1 MVRQQREEDMTPE
14 TLEAANKI
22 RSTITNRVDSRN
34 VCPQGKRGIIDLAN
48 AADPERPRNFYMH
61 QAIAV
66 QNLMLK
72 NLKQP
77 YFVRKAAQLW
87 VHDVGMGKTISSI
100 LAIGALHKFVK
111 RPEDFKILIVVPLG
125 VVDVWHRSLKEWTTL
140 GNKIH
145 KATKQNEITSK
156 ILETEHV
163 LVTTK
168 DAIVAAYKTFMWWD
182 KKHEEYTTQGGK
194 TKYRAGWSYGI
205 DPRNLRMRAKFPD
218 GRPPKHPL
226 FEYLDKCKT
235 TPIPDLGF
243 NEANPFA
250 KYEGAMLPAWCAGF
264 RDEIHTNSN
273 PKTQHGKVLN
283 LLFDQMVYTVGLTAT
298 PVRSKPEQVANICR
312 ALNVL
317 GVGGELAW
325 MQEAK
330 NWKVRG
336 HGSHTLRRDT
346 IVRFHDELVDRA
358 GRETVS
364 MTDVKHVLL
373 QFDPFIGRK
382 PDGTYDREQ
391 QVQHNSYLLSAKN
404 VAADIEL
411 IPQGVHRS
419 REDDKYLWTSF
430 TTMTQM
436 CFNGVL
442 GMVES
447 AKEFETNKRLYRK
460 ALKQPS
466 EQMRLIWRML
476 RDRQQKGH
484 GRIVVYSESVVM
496 LTLLRNQLAV
506 WGSCGKLLLY
516 TGSVDINR
524 RDRMIREFLGPESPR
539 SVLLVSAAGALGTTL
554 CPGCD
559 TMFVVGDIPW
569 NHSDL
574 QQAHGRVHRI
584 NQDKP
589 VEIVQFEPR
598 RSLTSAKLES
608 HIDKRDRLEP
618 AMRDADFS
626 NFEENGEDFWRTA
639 CAATLNIA
647 TVDERG
653 NYRETAKQAQER
665 ENHEREC
672 ETARQQGIEP
682 PPMPESLVIPEA
694 VLADDYELPACSFP
708 VEGFVEPPLNAP
720 VGSSSSDD
728 SEDEE
733 DDEKDNGE
741 AKGNKKGK
749 KRPFIVFP
757 SEDEQTAIERRVR
770 QALAMRSHVV
780 VNSSSDDDAME
791 EDVTPSD
798 LEEIDDDSEDED
810 YAPN

>member
-48 AADPERPRNFYMH
+48 TADPERPRNFYMH

-87 VHDVGMGKTISSI
+87 VHDVGMGKTISSV

-125 VVDVWHRSLKEWTTL
+125 VVDMWYRTLKEWTTL

-156 ILETEHV
+156 MLETEHV

-168 DAIVAAYKTFMWWD
+168 DAIVAAYKTFMFWD

-194 TKYRAGWSYGI
+194 QKFRAGWSYGV

-235 TPIPDLGF
+235 TPIPNLGF

-312 ALNVL
+312 ALNVQ
-317 GVGGELAW
+317 GVGGELLW
-325 MQEAK
+325 MQDAK

-382 PDGTYDREQ
+382 PDGTYDKEQ

-411 IPQGVHRS
+411 VPQGVHRS

-569 NHSDL
+569 NHADL

-682 PPMPESLVIPEA
+682 PPLPESLVIPEA

-708 VEGFVEPPLNAP
+708 VEGFVEPPLYDPA
-720 VGSSSSDD
+720 GSSSSND
-728 SEDEE
+728 SEEEEE
-733 DDEKDNGE
+733 DDEQDKGA
-741 AKGNKKGK
+741 AKGNKK
-749 KRPFIVFP
+749 KRPLIVFP

-791 EDVTPSD
+791 EDVTQSD
-798 LEEIDDDSEDED
+798 LEEIEDDSEDED
-810 YAPN
+810 YTPN

>member
-1 MVRQQREEDMTPE
+1 MTPE

-48 AADPERPRNFYMH
+48 TADPERPRNFYMH

-87 VHDVGMGKTISSI
+87 VHDVGMGKTISAV

-125 VVDVWHRSLKEWTTL
+125 VVDMWYRTLKEWTTL
-140 GNKIH
+140 GSKIH
-145 KATKQNEITSK
+145 KATKQNEITQK
-156 ILETEHV
+156 MLETEHV

-168 DAIVAAYKTFMWWD
+168 DAIVAAYKTFMFWD
-182 KKHEEYTTQGGK
+182 RKHEEYVTQGGK
-194 TKYRAGWSYGI
+194 TKYRPGWSYGV

-235 TPIPDLGF
+235 TPIPNIGF

-312 ALNVL
+312 ALNVQ
-317 GVGGELAW
+317 GVGGELLW
-325 MQEAK
+325 MQDAK

-364 MTDVKHVLL
+364 MTDVKHVLV

-411 IPQGVHRS
+411 VPQGVHRS

-506 WGSCGKLLLY
+506 WGACGKLLLY

-569 NHSDL
+569 NHADL

-653 NYRETAKQAQER
+653 NYRETARQAQER

-708 VEGFVEPPLNAP
+708 VEGFVEPPLYDPA
-720 VGSSSSDD
+720 GSSSSED
-728 SEDEE
+728 SEEE
-733 DDEKDNGE
+733 DDEQDKGA
-741 AKGNKKGK
+741 AKGNKK
-749 KRPFIVFP
+749 KRPLIVFP

-791 EDVTPSD
+791 EDVTTSD
-798 LEEIDDDSEDED
+798 LEEIEDDSEDED
-810 YAPN
+810 YTPN

>member
-1 MVRQQREEDMTPE
+1 MVRQQREDDMTPE
-14 TLEAANKI
+14 TREAANKI
-22 RSTITNRVDSRN
+22 RATITNRVDSRN
-34 VCPQGKRGIIDLAN
+34 VCQQGKRGIIDLAN
-48 AADPERPRNFYMH
+48 ENDSEHPRNFYLH
-61 QAIAV
+61 QTIAV
-66 QNLMLK
+66 QNLLLK

-87 VHDVGMGKTISSI
+87 VHDTGMGKTISSV

-111 RPEDFKILIVVPLG
+111 RQSDFKILIVVPLG
-125 VVDVWHRSLKEWTTL
+125 VVDIWYQTLKIWTTL
-140 GNKIH
+140 GKKIH
-145 KATKQNEITSK
+145 KATKQVEITASM
-156 ILETEHV
+156 LETEHV

-168 DAIVAAYKTFMWWD
+168 DAIVAAYKTFMYWD
-182 KKHEEYTTQGGK
+182 KRHEEYTTQGGK
-194 TKYRAGWSYGI
+194 QKFRAGWSYGV
-205 DPRNLRMRAKFPD
+205 DPRNLRLRAKFPD

-226 FEYLDKCKT
+226 FAYLDKCKT
-235 TPIPDLGF
+235 TPIPDVGF
-243 NEANPFA
+243 NEANPFS
-250 KYEGAMLPAWCAGF
+250 KYAGAMLPAWCAGF

-283 LLFDQMVYTVGLTAT
+283 LLFDHMVYTVGLTAT
-298 PVRSKPEQVANICR
+298 PVRSKPEQVASICR
-312 ALNVL
+312 ALNVQ
-317 GVGGELAW
+317 GVGGELIW

-382 PDGTYDREQ
+382 RDGSYDKEQ

-404 VAADIEL
+404 VAAEIEL
-411 IPQGVHRS
+411 VPAGMNRS
-419 REDDKYLWTSF
+419 RDDDKFLWTSF

-436 CFNGVL
+436 CMSGVL
-442 GMVES
+442 GMAES
-447 AKEFETNKRLYRK
+447 AKEFETNKRLYSK

-496 LTLLRNQLAV
+496 LTLLRNQLTV
-506 WGSCGKLLLY
+506 WGSCGRMFLY

-539 SVLLVSAAGALGTTL
+539 SVLFISSAGALGTTL

-569 NHSDL
+569 NHADL

-584 NQDKP
+584 NQNMP

-598 RSLTSAKLES
+598 RSLTSAKLEA

-626 NFEENGEDFWRTA
+626 NFEDNGEDFWRTA

-647 TVDERG
+647 TVNEQG
-653 NYRETAKQAQER
+653 NYRETAKQTQER
-665 ENHEREC
+665 ETHEREC
-672 ETARQQGIEP
+672 EIARQQGIEP
-682 PPMPESLVIPEA
+682 PPMPESLVIPAA

-708 VEGFVEPPLNAP
+708 VEGFVEPPLDDP
-720 VGSSSSDD
+720 VEKSSSED
-728 SEDEE
+728 SEGEEE
-733 DDEKDNGE
+733 DEQE
-741 AKGNKKGK
+741 AKGDKKGK
-749 KRPFIVFP
+749 KRPLIVFP

-770 QALAMRSHVV
+770 QALAMRSRVV
-780 VNSSSDDDAME
+780 HNSSSDEDAME
-791 EDVTPSD
+791 EDATASD
-798 LEEIDDDSEDED
+798 LEGIVDDSEDED
-810 YAPN
+810 CVSN

>member
-48 AADPERPRNFYMH
+48 TADPERPRNFYMH

-87 VHDVGMGKTISSI
+87 VHDVGMGKTISSV

-125 VVDVWHRSLKEWTTL
+125 VVDMWHRTLKEWTTL

-168 DAIVAAYKTFMWWD
+168 DAIVAAYKTFMFWD

-194 TKYRAGWSYGI
+194 QKFRAGWSYGI

-235 TPIPDLGF
+235 TPIPNLGF

-312 ALNVL
+312 ALNVQ
-317 GVGGELAW
+317 GVGGELLW
-325 MQEAK
+325 MQDAK

-336 HGSHTLRRDT
+336 HGNHTLRRDT

-364 MTDVKHVLL
+364 MTDVKHVLV

-411 IPQGVHRS
+411 VPQGVHRS

-569 NHSDL
+569 NHADL

-682 PPMPESLVIPEA
+682 PPLPESLVIPEA

-708 VEGFVEPPLNAP
+708 VEGFVEPPLYDPA
-720 VGSSSSDD
+720 GSSSSDD
-728 SEDEE
+728 SEDEDE
-733 DDEKDNGE
+733 DDEQDKGA
-741 AKGNKKGK
+741 AKGNKK
-749 KRPFIVFP
+749 KRPLIVFP

-810 YAPN
+810 YTPN

>member
-1 MVRQQREEDMTPE
+1 MVRQQRVEDMLPE
-14 TLEAANKI
+14 TREAAEKI
-22 RSTITNRVDSRN
+22 RATITQRVDSRN
-34 VCPQGKRGIIDLAN
+34 VCQQGKRGIIDLAN
-48 AADPERPRNFYMH
+48 EKDPEHPRNFYLH
-61 QAIAV
+61 QTIAV

-87 VHDVGMGKTISSI
+87 VHDTGMGKTITSV
-100 LAIGALHKFVK
+100 LAIAALHKFVK
-111 RPEDFKILIVVPLG
+111 RPEDFKVLIVVPLG
-125 VVDVWHRSLKEWTTL
+125 VVDMWYQTLKAWTTL

-145 KATKQNEITSK
+145 KATKQNEITAA
-156 ILETEHV
+156 ILENQHV

-168 DAIVAAYKTFMWWD
+168 DTIVAAYKTFMWWN
-182 KKHEEYTTQGGK
+182 KQCEEYTTQGGK
-194 TKYRAGWSYGI
+194 QKFRPGWSYGV
-205 DPRNLRMRAKFPD
+205 DPNNLRMRAKFPD

-226 FEYLDKCKT
+226 FVYLDKCKT
-235 TPIPDLGF
+235 TPIPDVGF
-243 NEANPFA
+243 NEANPFS
-250 KYEGAMLPAWCAGF
+250 KYEGAMCPAWCAGF
-264 RDEIHTNSN
+264 RDEAHTNSN

-283 LLFDQMVYTVGLTAT
+283 YLFDHIVYTVGLTAT
-298 PVRSKPEQVANICR
+298 PVQSKPEQVANICR
-312 ALNVL
+312 ALNVQ
-317 GVGGELAW
+317 GVSGELMW
-325 MQEAK
+325 MQDAK

-336 HGSHTLRRDT
+336 HGNHTLRRDT

-364 MTDVKHVLL
+364 MTDVKHVLV
-373 QFDPFIGRK
+373 QFDPYIGRK
-382 PDGTYDREQ
+382 PDGTYNKEQ
-391 QVQHNSYLLSAKN
+391 QVQHNSWLLAAKK
-404 VAADIEL
+404 VAADVEL
-411 IPQGVHRS
+411 VPAGMHRS
-419 REDDKYLWTSF
+419 RDDDQCLWASF

-436 CFNGVL
+436 CMSGVL
-442 GMVES
+442 GMAKS

-466 EQMRLIWRML
+466 EQMRLIWRMI

-539 SVLLVSAAGALGTTL
+539 SVLFVSRAGALGTTL

-559 TMFVVGDIPW
+559 TMFIVGDIPW
-569 NHSDL
+569 NHADL

-589 VEIVQFEPR
+589 VEIVTFEPR
-598 RSLTSAKLES
+598 RSLTSAKLEA

-647 TVDERG
+647 TVDQNG
-653 NYRETAKQAQER
+653 NYRKTAKQEQEH
-665 ENHEREC
+665 ENYEREC
-672 ETARQQGIEP
+672 EIARQQGVEP
-682 PPMPESLVIPEA
+682 PPMPEALVIPDA
-694 VLADDYELPACSFP
+694 VLADDYELPPCSFP
-708 VEGFVEPPLNAP
+708 VEGFVEPPLNNP
-720 VGSSSSDD
+720 NQESSNGDSDD
-728 SEDEE
+728 EDDEE
-733 DDEKDNGE
+733 DNMDEE
-741 AKGNKKGK
+741 KGNNKGK
-749 KRPFIVFP
+749 KRPLIVFP
-757 SEDEQTAIERRVR
+757 TEDEQSAIERRVR

-780 VNSSSDDDAME
+780 VNSSSDDAMS
-791 EDVTPSD
+791 EDPTPSD
-798 LEEIDDDSEDED
+798 LEEIDDDSDAD
-810 YAPN
+810 YQP